1 MLASFFVVN
10 GAKSALKP
18 DQFVDDA
25 DPIAQRFVPLAHKV
39 APPTV
44 SNYIPDD
51 TRSLVR
57 YVGIAQV
64 IGGLGLATGVARR
77 GCSTLLSVTMIPHV
91 VASRAPKGATPEQRA
106 AARAIMLRNVALLGA
121 VLLASRDTQGQ
132 PSLGWR
138 AHQEQERLSRTA
150 SRQRRQLRRQQKRT
164 RKAIDQQA
172 AHLSKGAR
180 KGLGRVADS
189 LESAIS

>member
-25 DPIAQRFVPLAHKV
+25 DPIAQRFVPLAQKV

-57 YVGIAQV
+57 YVGIAQLL
-64 IGGLGLATGVARR
+64 GGLGLATGVARR
-77 GCSTLLSVTMIPHV
+77 GCSTLLSVTMVPHV
-91 VASRAPKGATPEQRA
+91 FASRAPQGATPEQRA
-106 AARAIMLRNVALLGA
+106 AARSIMLRNVALLGA
-121 VLLASRDTQGQ
+121 VLLASRDTQGR

-138 AHQEQERLSRTA
+138 AQQEQERLSRTA

-164 RKAIDQQA
+164 RAAIDQQA
-172 AHLSKGAR
+172 AHLSKGTR

-189 LESAIS
+189 LESAIG